1 MSGFSEEGNKS
12 STIRCFPVF
21 DKRTCVSRAFYT
33 SFYVAIGALFPYLP
47 VYFKQLKLS
56 SHQNGILIGIRPL
69 IQFCATPLWGAC
81 ADKFHKSKTILLI
94 SVLGWLVSN
103 FLLLLV
109 PVNKDPML
117 CDFYDMNYEDG
128 FSSSSNPS
136 TLNDF
141 VRGRNVTLKHFCSRI
156 SPYLESMEPFF
167 LPTLRD
173 FQEACGE
180 RLRSSVLSTNIKEEP
195 RFPIFNLTS
204 VNYQSFEDNT
214 GNSDH
219 NSKHVSCDSSQFIY
233 LLTVTVLGTIIAAP
247 AQALAD
253 TATLQSLQGETHK
266 YGRVRL
272 WGSLGWG
279 VGGFS
284 VGAAISSNEA
294 KNYCGEVVIDYSPC
308 FYVYAAAMSVALIC
322 GTQFEFD
329 QSQGPNDKGSSDEAE
344 NLKTD
349 GIIEALNIFRNPQF
363 CFVIFIAFF
372 CGSATGFIETFLFW
386 YLHELGGD
394 QLLFS
399 VVNGLNCAAE
409 VCAFLVSD
417 KFLHLFGH
425 INVIYLAL
433 FCYSIRFVY
442 FYIIENPWYVLP
454 AELLQG
460 ITTAAF
466 WSSCVSYVGLHP
478 GASNTVQ
485 SILNGVYMGLGFA
498 TGGLIGGLLAQVIGM
513 KLAFL
518 LYAFA
523 SFCFIIPFVLV
534 NTFGKK

>member
-1 MSGFSEEGNKS
+1 MSGFSEEGDKS

-21 DKRTCVSRAFYT
+21 DKRTCVSKAFYT

-69 IQFCATPLWGAC
+69 IQFCATPIWGAC

-117 CDFYDMNYEDG
+117 CDFYDMNYENG
-128 FSSSSNPS
+128 FSSSSNQS
-136 TLNDF
+136 ALNDF
-141 VRGRNVTLKHFCSRI
+141 VRRRNVTLKHFCSRI
-156 SPYLESMEPFF
+156 SPYLESMESFF
-167 LPTLRD
+167 LPTHRD
-173 FQEACGE
+173 FQEACG
-180 RLRSSVLSTNIKEEP
+180 
-195 RFPIFNLTS
+195 
-204 VNYQSFEDNT
+204 
-214 GNSDH
+214 
-219 NSKHVSCDSSQFIY
+219 
-233 LLTVTVLGTIIAAP
+233 
-247 AQALAD
+247 
-253 TATLQSLQGETHK
+253 
-266 YGRVRL
+266 
-272 WGSLGWG
+272 
-279 VGGFS
+279 
-284 VGAAISSNEA
+284 
-294 KNYCGEVVIDYSPC
+294 
-308 FYVYAAAMSVALIC
+308 
-322 GTQFEFD
+322 
-329 QSQGPNDKGSSDEAE
+329 
-344 NLKTD
+344 
-349 GIIEALNIFRNPQF
+349 
-363 CFVIFIAFF
+363 
-372 CGSATGFIETFLFW
+372 
-386 YLHELGGD
+386 GD
-394 QLLFS
+394 QFLFS

-409 VCAFLVSD
+409 VCVFLVSD

-485 SILNGVYMGLGFA
+485 GILNGVYMGLGFA
-498 TGGLIGGLLAQVIGM
+498 TGGLIGGFLAQVIGM

-523 SFCFIIPFVLV
+523 SFCFLIPFVLV